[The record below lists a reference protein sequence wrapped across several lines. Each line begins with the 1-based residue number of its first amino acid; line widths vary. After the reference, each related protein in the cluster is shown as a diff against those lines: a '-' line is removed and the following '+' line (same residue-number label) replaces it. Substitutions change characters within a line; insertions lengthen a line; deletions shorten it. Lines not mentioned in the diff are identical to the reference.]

1 MVSLWAK
8 LRRTSHQSHAASEC
22 SVDSETTALCCA
34 QLQGLCETFRL
45 ARGKFQVWISVW
57 KAAIHQTKQRNY
69 TCFPPRSNQTTQSK
83 RTNWDKRWN
92 SVCFSGKRLKC
103 GPAGKLVLHNTESK
117 HNVELALCRLWSN
130 HHNSMKR
137 LATWRRCM
145 AEPPTLQKMTENLWQ
160 ELLVQKLIKP
170 RESSLHEESTAS
182 AQTSIWNLN
191 WKLRDCALP
200 KCNSAVTFRRTV
212 STNLLMHCNGTYGIV
227 KEIVRKGPWL
237 LGSSSTNFP
246 EKGKCHLS

>member
-1 MVSLWAK
+1 MVSLWVK
-8 LRRTSHQSHAASEC
+8 LRRTSHQSYAASEC

-34 QLQGLCETFRL
+34 QLQGLCDTFRL
-45 ARGKFQVWISVW
+45 ARGKFQVWDSVW

-145 AEPPTLQKMTENLWQ
+145 AKLPILQKMTENLWQ

-200 KCNSAVTFRRTV
+200 KCKRAGQSRRTFCCTAMGHRA
-212 STNLLMHCNGTYGIV
+212 S
-227 KEIVRKGPWL
+227 W
-237 LGSSSTNFP
+237 
-246 EKGKCHLS
+246 